1 MAYAGFSQSV
11 IFLPLLFVVLR
22 LIWEWSFHYFKRK
35 EESEMLHTGHF
46 VCCVHFFRILT
57 FFTYKLCWILCNG
70 DCVTCKRKCYCKE
83 AEKSWYRISLR
94 ASRVRFIY
102 FWTLGHDLNSWSL
115 KRISIFVLSTWEE
128 IFVFPCF
135 LVCIFTLRFW
145 TKTLPYRRCSEG
157 YFSNQRFEHYLFT
170 TYSLLV
176 DSWMNVQR
184 IGNRNAIFSTV
195 RWFWFNSLP

>member
-83 AEKSWYRISLR
+83 AEKKLIPHLSPCLSGSVYLFLNTWTWLEFLKLE
-94 ASRVRFIY
+94 ANIY
-102 FWTLGHDLNSWSL
+102 FCPEHVRRDFCFS
-115 KRISIFVLSTWEE
+115 VLSRLYFYTQILDEDSPLPEMFRRILFKSE
-128 IFVFPCF
+128 I
-135 LVCIFTLRFW
+135 W
-145 TKTLPYRRCSEG
+145 A
-157 YFSNQRFEHYLFT
+157 
-170 TYSLLV
+170 LLV
-176 DSWMNVQR
+176 YHLQFAGW
-184 IGNRNAIFSTV
+184 
-195 RWFWFNSLP
+195 